1 MSRTDRLRDMHE
13 RRLQWQPIPRCA
25 RCRRIL
31 VMLGSGREVP
41 CERCL
46 TVSGELTPDTPA
58 MVTAAFQG
66 AVARIDD
73 LAEETRAIPSIWDA
87 RLGDGQVAAHVVS
100 SAARGQRSWSVLR
113 LAPSFGADAEV
124 YALAESAIAEGVRV
138 VLAGI
143 ASSVRVSDVR
153 TGRTLVIDGA

>member
-1 MSRTDRLRDMHE
+1 MHE
-13 RRLQWQPIPRCA
+13 RRLLWQPIPRCT

-31 VMLGSGREVP
+31 VVLGGGTEVA

-46 TVSGELTPDTPA
+46 TVKGDLTPDTPT
-58 MVTAAFQG
+58 MVTAAFQA
-66 AVARIDD
+66 AVARIDE
-73 LAEETRAIPSIWDA
+73 LAQETRSLPSIWDA

-100 SAARGQRSWSVLR
+100 SSARGQRGWSVLR

-124 YALAESAIAEGVRV
+124 YALAESAIAEAVRV

-143 ASSVRVSDVR
+143 ATSARVSDVR
-153 TGRTLVIDGA
+153 TGRTLVIDAA